1 MKSMRKR
8 LEKILTAVLTGMIL
22 IMPLYTCFFIF
33 HQPEMPEE
41 INDFRKY
48 DR

>member
-1 MKSMRKR
+1 MKVRKT
-8 LEKILTAVLTGMIL
+8 LKSLFTTMLTGMIL
-22 IMPLYTCFFIF
+22 IMPLFTCFYIF